1 MNDMDNQ
8 NIQWLNTI
16 TTESHTRVAA
26 KLDLSQSTIS
36 RMVMSPTPNPTTV
49 RDIARTYGADTITAL
64 HAAGFL
70 TTEEIAGHRN
80 ITPLHTTPSAE
91 LLQELLRR
99 ERATNQ

>member
-1 MNDMDNQ
+1 MDNQ

-70 TTEEIAGHRN
+70 TTEEIARHRN